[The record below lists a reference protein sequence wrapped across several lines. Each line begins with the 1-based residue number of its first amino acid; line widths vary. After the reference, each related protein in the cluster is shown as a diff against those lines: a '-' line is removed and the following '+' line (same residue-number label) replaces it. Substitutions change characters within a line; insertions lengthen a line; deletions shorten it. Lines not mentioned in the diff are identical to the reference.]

1 MSNKAADQILGR
13 GSAHARG
20 LLRKREEAERRD
32 MVDHPRHY
40 GGDTPHEVV
49 KCLCA
54 WGLEKDALLWNA
66 CKYIARAFLKGNLLE
81 DLKKAR
87 WYLDRRIS
95 DLESADKTSE
105 K

>member
-1 MSNKAADQILGR
+1 MSNKVADEILSG

-20 LLRKREEAERRD
+20 LLRKRKEPERRE
-32 MVDHPRHY
+32 MVNHPRHY
-40 GGDTPHEVV
+40 GGDTLHEVI
-49 KCLCA
+49 KCLRA

-66 CKYIARAFLKGNLLE
+66 VKYIARAALKGNMIE

-87 WYLDRRIS
+87 FYLDRRIS
-95 DLESADKTSE
+95 DLESAGNPVE